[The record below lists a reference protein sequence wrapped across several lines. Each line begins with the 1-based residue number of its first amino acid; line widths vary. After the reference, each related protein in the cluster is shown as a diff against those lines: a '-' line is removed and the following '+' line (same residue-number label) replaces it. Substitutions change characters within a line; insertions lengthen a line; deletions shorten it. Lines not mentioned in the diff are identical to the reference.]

1 MTFFKFFNNS
11 LLVILFI
18 YCPRIITQAS
28 QEEPHCLICVF
39 CSKSGSR
46 NTAKIYAFQY
56 TFKNK
61 TGQYRKKKKKKK
73 HKVGTFMTILQWVTH
88 PGHPVPNPVQ

>member
-28 QEEPHCLICVF
+28 QEELHCLICVF

-46 NTAKIYAFQY
+46 NTAKIYAFHY

-61 TGQYRKKKKKKK
+61 TGQYRKKKKEKKAQSRDL
-73 HKVGTFMTILQWVTH
+73 HDNIAVGY
-88 PGHPVPNPVQ
+88 PSRPSSS